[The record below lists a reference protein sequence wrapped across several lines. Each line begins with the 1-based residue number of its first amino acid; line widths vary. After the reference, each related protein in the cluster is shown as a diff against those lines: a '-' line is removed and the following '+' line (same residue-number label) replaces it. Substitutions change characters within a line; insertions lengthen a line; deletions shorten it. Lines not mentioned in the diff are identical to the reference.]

1 MKGKLGECDCSVSL
15 PLREKE
21 CMIKKV
27 PKGTGATINTA
38 NVCK

>member
-1 MKGKLGECDCSVSL
+1 MRGKLGECDCSVSL

-21 CMIKKV
+21 CMIRV